1 MQIGGGQGSAGACET
16 PVDCSPA
23 AETLPVLWPDHGQ
36 VTEET
41 AVLATFSG
49 PDTEGGEERGV
60 WLGYL

>member
-1 MQIGGGQGSAGACET
+1 M
-16 PVDCSPA
+16 DCSPA
-23 AETLPVLWPDHGQ
+23 AETLLVLWPDHGQ

-49 PDTEGGEERGV
+49 PDTEGGEELGV